1 MAHRAQGLRRDC
13 YAAVDI
19 GASSGRVVVGFVE
32 DGLIRL
38 EEVHRFD
45 NRQVRRNG
53 HDCWDVELLS
63 SELVR
68 GLALCKEAGFAPKS
82 VGIDTWG
89 VDFVLLDA
97 EDNLVGDAVAYRDS
111 RTAGMYEVAD
121 AIMAPE
127 ELYRRCGL
135 QRQPFNTIY
144 QLLALQR
151 EHPEQLEAADSF
163 LMIPDYLNFLLTGEK
178 AIEYT
183 NASTTGLL
191 NAETGAWDETVMEA
205 FDIPRR
211 LFRNVTHAGA
221 CLGPVRPRDRPRHRL
236 RHARGAAGHP

>member
-1 MAHRAQGLRRDC
+1 M
-13 YAAVDI
+13 
-19 GASSGRVVVGFVE
+19 
-32 DGLIRL
+32 
-38 EEVHRFD
+38 
-45 NRQVRRNG
+45 
-53 HDCWDVELLS
+53 
-63 SELVR
+63 
-68 GLALCKEAGFAPKS
+68 
-82 VGIDTWG
+82 GIDTWG

-221 CLGPVRPRDRPRHRL
+221 CLGPVRPRDRPRPSATTRAWCCRPPMTQGSAYLARARL
-236 RHARGAAGHP
+236 RFAGGVPFLGYVEPARRGEPAAPSAPRRPSAKTLPTRVATTSAIAF

>member
-1 MAHRAQGLRRDC
+1 MLSLIHIYRNGDMAHRAQGLRRDC

-111 RTAGMYEVAD
+111 RTAGMYEAAD

-191 NAETGAWDETVMEA
+191 NAETGAWDETVM
-205 FDIPRR
+205 D
-211 LFRNVTHAGA
+211 
-221 CLGPVRPRDRPRHRL
+221 CLLYTSRCV
-236 RHARGAAGHP
+236 

>member
-1 MAHRAQGLRRDC
+1 MPR
-13 YAAVDI
+13 
-19 GASSGRVVVGFVE
+19 
-32 DGLIRL
+32 
-38 EEVHRFD
+38 
-45 NRQVRRNG
+45 NR
-53 HDCWDVELLS
+53 W
-63 SELVR
+63 
-68 GLALCKEAGFAPKS
+68 
-82 VGIDTWG
+82 GIDTWG

-211 LFRNVTHAGA
+211 LFRNVTHAGRV
-221 CLGPVRPRDRPRHRL
+221 LGARAPRDRPRHRL